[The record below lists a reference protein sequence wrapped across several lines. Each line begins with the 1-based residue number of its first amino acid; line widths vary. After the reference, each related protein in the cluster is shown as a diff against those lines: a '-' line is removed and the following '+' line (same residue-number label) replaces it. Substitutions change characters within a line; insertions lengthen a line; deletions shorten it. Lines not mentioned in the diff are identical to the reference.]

1 MTVKVMERFEEP
13 RKRKWQYSSETGSEA
28 VGFL

>member
-13 RKRKWQYSSETGSEA
+13 RKRKWQYSSETGSKA